1 MERLIYILI
10 VGVIYALLWL
20 NKKTLEKLFLEK
32 ETPILLHILERE
44 EVSEF
49 SSKRVTKGLLVMGLS
64 LLSLALNLSAFVSL
78 SWIVIAILMIKWPAL
93 VLKQLYKKRLNQ
105 LKIEF
110 PIWLRQL
117 QILLQHNTV
126 VQSLR
131 LSQSHA
137 PQLFKVALRD
147 LVVQLEL
154 TPHDLLLYTNFLQE
168 YQSIEVQR
176 AMKLLYRYNR
186 VGSQDAT
193 RQLSRLIQA
202 TTKWLRD
209 QRFNQQ
215 STTISLVG
223 WWGML
228 PLLGVGGLFLVMM
241 VQTIMTLLER
251 R

>member
-1 MERLIYILI
+1 
-10 VGVIYALLWL
+10 
-20 NKKTLEKLFLEK
+20 
-32 ETPILLHILERE
+32 
-44 EVSEF
+44 
-49 SSKRVTKGLLVMGLS
+49 
-64 LLSLALNLSAFVSL
+64 
-78 SWIVIAILMIKWPAL
+78 
-93 VLKQLYKKRLNQ
+93 
-105 LKIEF
+105 
-110 PIWLRQL
+110 
-117 QILLQHNTV
+117 
-126 VQSLR
+126 
-131 LSQSHA
+131 
-137 PQLFKVALRD
+137 
-147 LVVQLEL
+147 
-154 TPHDLLLYTNFLQE
+154 
-168 YQSIEVQR
+168 
-176 AMKLLYRYNR
+176 MKLLYRYNR